1 MPWPDIS
8 LPDDIWRIRLAET
21 FDQGILRTLLD
32 DYLHGLSAF
41 GPVESAYPYF
51 ALYFEDADRWAY
63 MIEVALK
70 GAWNPAG
77 FALVNQ
83 HSCSGLPIDHAMAEF
98 CVLPAFRRTGLGQ
111 YAVRRLLALH
121 TGIWELGVVK
131 RNAAAWSFWCSVTR
145 DFDGI
150 ELIDAGDTRLLR
162 FESRDASVRIP
173 RMEG

>member
-1 MPWPDIS
+1 MPWPDIF
-8 LPDDIWRIRLAET
+8 LPDDIWRIRQAET
-21 FDQGILRTLLD
+21 SDRVILRTLLD

-41 GPVESAYPYF
+41 GPVEAAYPYF

-63 MIEVALK
+63 MIEVSQE

-111 YAVRRLLALH
+111 YAARRLLALH

-131 RNAAAWSFWCSVTR
+131 RNAAACSFWRSVTR
-145 DFDGI
+145 VFDGV
-150 ELIDAGDTRLLR
+150 EVIDAGDTRLLR
-162 FESRDASVRIP
+162 FESPDASVRIP
-173 RMEG
+173 RVEG